1 MRAFLIA
8 TLCLALGLAFGLPG
22 LAQTSD
28 AEPASKED
36 VEVYLRTMHSHDT
49 MLRTMEAMLKPMHQ
63 MLHEQFAR
71 DGKKPP
77 ADFERRYNKM
87 MDDLMKGMPFDE
99 MTQSVVPIYQKH
111 FTKGDIDHLNAFYSS
126 PTGQKVLEEMP
137 AITGESMQ
145 AMMPVMRKYMDESK
159 DRMQQEVK
167 QMEKDAPSTDANP
180 SAQP

>member
-1 MRAFLIA
+1 MRAFLMA
-8 TLCLALGLAFGLPG
+8 ALCLTLTTAG

-28 AEPASKED
+28 SDPATKED

-77 ADFERRYNKM
+77 VDFERRYNKM
-87 MDDLMKGMPFDE
+87 MDDLVKGMPFDE
-99 MTQSVVPIYQKH
+99 MTQAVVPIYQKH
-111 FTKGDIDHLNAFYSS
+111 FTKGDIDHLNAFYST
-126 PTGQKVLEEMP
+126 PTGQKVLEELP
-137 AITGESMQ
+137 AVTGESMQ
-145 AMMPVMRKYMDESK
+145 AMMPVMHKYMDESK

-167 QMEKDAPSTDANP
+167 QMEKDAPKADADTP
-180 SAQP
+180 AQP